1 MPDYDVLIC
10 GAGAGGLA
18 AAAALGRQGFRV
30 LLADKQRRFARIA
43 KGELLQPRSV
53 QILDSLGALPTLLAR
68 GAVAIDR
75 LACHHGD
82 GKPIGEIR
90 YAPLPGPYNQVIAHY
105 YHEIQAALTASLG
118 PTVEVRTGARVV
130 DLQTDDAGRVR
141 GARLAAAGGSQ
152 VVTAALTVVCDGQAS
167 ALRAKAGL
175 DVRCR
180 RYRHRLVAFDVA
192 PLADLADPAD
202 PAEPDDAIAIYLT
215 RRGLCLRY
223 PLPDRRIRLYI
234 QAGEDELRTLRRGP
248 EMARWA
254 TGVVTTDAPALRHL
268 GDALAASA
276 HTAQPLPAW
285 RFTAHRWQRPGVALL
300 GDAAHC
306 VHPIAAQGM
315 NAAIADA
322 WSLAAHLTA
331 DGGASASAVDAALA
345 RYEAER
351 RRAYLCT
358 AGLSHD
364 LAAALTRTSLLGR
377 LSTAHVLRRSARN
390 RRLCHQLRE
399 NIAGFAARPF
409 TPLDRL
415 CQYISP
421 DPRANSAPTHEPH

>member
-1 MPDYDVLIC
+1 VPDYDVLIC

-30 LLADKQRRFARIA
+30 LLVDKQRGFTRIA

-53 QILDSLGALPTLLAR
+53 QILDSLGALPALLAR

-75 LACHHGD
+75 LACHHSD
-82 GKPIGEIR
+82 GKHIGEIR
-90 YAPLPGPYNQVIAHY
+90 YDPLPTPYNQVIAHY
-105 YHEIQAALTASLG
+105 YHEIQAVLAASLG
-118 PTVEVRTGARVV
+118 PTVEVQTGTRVV
-130 DLQTDDAGRVR
+130 DLRTDGAGRVR
-141 GARLAAAGGSQ
+141 GARLAAAGRSQ
-152 VVTAALTVVCDGQAS
+152 VVTAALTVVCDGQGS

-175 DVRCR
+175 DVRRR

-192 PLADLADPAD
+192 PLDGPAG
-202 PAEPDDAIAIYLT
+202 PTDAIAVYLT

-223 PLPDRRIRLYI
+223 PLPDGRIRLYV

-254 TGVVTTDAPALRHL
+254 TGVVTTDVPALRHL
-268 GDALAASA
+268 SAALAASA

-285 RFTAHRWQRPGVALL
+285 RFTAPRWQRPGVALL

-322 WSLAAHLTA
+322 WSLAAHVTI
-331 DGGASASAVDAALA
+331 GGASASAVDAALA
-345 RYEAER
+345 GYEAER
-351 RRAYLCT
+351 RTAYLCT
-358 AGLSHD
+358 ADLSHD

-377 LSTAHVLRRSARN
+377 LTTAHVLRRSARN
-390 RRLCHQLRE
+390 GRLCQQLRE
-399 NIAGFAARPF
+399 NIAGFAAQPF

-421 DPRANSAPTHEPH
+421 DPRAHLAPSHAPR